1 MATPMNRKLVGF
13 DLLPED
19 VPPIPGERHDWSVE
33 TPSFRTMARENLRV
47 TSKKHPGNFKQ
58 VLAFASRSFEKA
70 NPGMRAGQTDWLAEV
85 VRLELRN
92 PSAGYVF
99 EMS

>member
-1 MATPMNRKLVGF
+1 LGIA
-13 DLLPED
+13 
-19 VPPIPGERHDWSVE
+19 E
-33 TPSFRTMARENLRV
+33 TV
-47 TSKKHPGNFKQ
+47 
-58 VLAFASRSFEKA
+58 
-70 NPGMRAGQTDWLAEV
+70 GQTLAAAIEKDMIQEIIARGLPDTHCVAEV